1 MCVCVVK
8 MQRLASQLVKFRAR
22 SSPVAQWVK
31 DLASSL
37 QHFWL
42 LLWHR
47 FDPWLGSVHMLQ
59 VQEKKKKNGCQS
71 GITCFLCRIHHL
83 MVNNPRTW

>member
-37 QHFWL
+37 QQFWL

-47 FDPWLGSVHMLQ
+47 FDPWLGSIHMLQ
-59 VQEKKKKNGCQS
+59 VQEKKKKIIYLNTFS
-71 GITCFLCRIHHL
+71 HIPIFMIFELLVFLDE
-83 MVNNPRTW
+83 

>member
-59 VQEKKKKNGCQS
+59 VQEKKKKKMGARVESPASCAES
-71 GITCFLCRIHHL
+71 II
-83 MVNNPRTW
+83 

>member
-59 VQEKKKKNGCQS
+59 VQGKKKKKKMGARVESPASCAES
-71 GITCFLCRIHHL
+71 II
-83 MVNNPRTW
+83 